1 MIAKHNLTNGHRDL
15 MTPGR
20 VGLWLFLA
28 VATMVFAAL
37 ISAYIVRMGSSDWH
51 SLPKPGLLWVN
62 TAILL
67 LSSAAFHWA
76 LVADRQGHI
85 RSVRLGVVA
94 GAVLSALFF
103 VGQVWAWLVLQKL
116 GYFLSANPSSSFFY
130 LLTAVHGAHLLGG
143 LIVAAWTVRT
153 RERLQLFVTYW
164 HFLTAVWVVLFALIV
179 LT

>member
-1 MIAKHNLTNGHRDL
+1 MAAHSSNGRREFL
-15 MTPGR
+15 VTPGR

-67 LSSAAFHWA
+67 LSSAALQWA
-76 LVADRQGHI
+76 
-85 RSVRLGVVA
+85 RLGERQSHTQSARLGFIA
-94 GAVLSALFF
+94 GAVLSALFLL
-103 VGQVWAWLVLQKL
+103 GQVWAWFVLQKL
-116 GYFLSANPSSSFFY
+116 GYFLDTNPSSSFFY
-130 LLTAVHGAHLLGG
+130 LLTAVHGLHLLGG
-143 LIVAAWTVRT
+143 LVVAAGAVRT
-153 RERLQLFVTYW
+153 RERFQLFVTYW
-164 HFLTAVWVVLFALIV
+164 HFLTVVWLVLFTLIV

>member
-1 MIAKHNLTNGHRDL
+1 MTNSPNGHRDSI
-15 MTPGR
+15 TPAHLG
-20 VGLWLFLA
+20 VWLFLG

-37 ISAYIVRMGSSDWH
+37 VSAYIVRMGSSDWH

-67 LSSAAFHWA
+67 LSSVALQWA
-76 LVADRQGHI
+76 SLAERQGAH
-85 RSVRLGVVA
+85 RSARLGFIA
-94 GAVLSALFF
+94 SAVLSALFLL
-103 VGQVWAWLVLQKL
+103 GQLWAWGVLQRL
-116 GYFLSANPSSSFFY
+116 GYFLDTNPSSSFFY
-130 LLTAVHGAHLLGG
+130 LLTAMHGVHLLGG

-164 HFLTAVWVVLFALIV
+164 HFLTAVWVVLFGLIV